1 MKAMKTQILALSAAA
16 LMLAAT
22 AAAAAAP
29 TESEQYANRLLP
41 KAESQLGAAGIGAQS
56 QPVSVRATVSP
67 DGHVTGLRVLRSSGS
82 PDTDRAVAGVL
93 RRVLAADAPV
103 GLLDG
108 AVTLNV
114 GQGIGLQAQAH

>member
-22 AAAAAAP
+22 AASATPA
-29 TESEQYANRLLP
+29 ESDQYANRLLP
-41 KAESQLGAAGIGAQS
+41 KAESLLSAAGIGAQN

-82 PDTDRAVAGVL
+82 PDTDRAVVGVL
-93 RRVLAADAPV
+93 RKVLAADAPV

>member
-22 AAAAAAP
+22 AAAAAPA
-29 TESEQYANRLLP
+29 ESEQYANRVLP
-41 KAESQLGAAGIGAQS
+41 KAESLLSAAGIGGQN
-56 QPVSVRATVSP
+56 QPVSVRANVSP

-93 RRVLAADAPV
+93 RKVLAADAPV

-114 GQGIGLQAQAH
+114 GQGVGLQAQAR

>member
-1 MKAMKTQILALSAAA
+1 MKTMKTQILALSAAA
-16 LMLAAT
+16 FLLA

-29 TESEQYANRLLP
+29 AESEHYADRLLP
-41 KAESQLGAAGIGAQS
+41 KAESLLSAAGIGPQV

-67 DGHVTGLRVLRSSGS
+67 DGHLTGLTVLRSSGS
-82 PDTDRAVAGVL
+82 PETDHAVASVL
-93 RRVLAADAPV
+93 RKVLVTDAPI

-114 GQGIGLQAQAH
+114 GQGVGLQAQAR

>member
-22 AAAAAAP
+22 AAAATPA
-29 TESEQYANRLLP
+29 ESDQYAANRLLP
-41 KAESQLGAAGIGAQS
+41 KAESLLSAAGIGAQN

-67 DGHVTGLRVLRSSGS
+67 DGHVTGLQVLRSSGS

-93 RRVLAADAPV
+93 RKVLAADAPV

-114 GQGIGLQAQAH
+114 GQGVGLQAQAH

>member
-1 MKAMKTQILALSAAA
+1 MKTQILALSAAA
-16 LMLAAT
+16 LLLAAT
-22 AAAAAAP
+22 AAAAAPA
-29 TESEQYANRLLP
+29 ESEQYANRLLP
-41 KAESQLGAAGIGAQS
+41 KAESLLSAAGIGPQN

-82 PDTDRAVAGVL
+82 PDTDRAVVSVL
-93 RRVLAADAPV
+93 RKVLVTDAPV

>member
-1 MKAMKTQILALSAAA
+1 MKTMKTQILALSAAA

-22 AAAAAAP
+22 AAAATPA
-29 TESEQYANRLLP
+29 ESEQYANRLLP
-41 KAESQLGAAGIGAQS
+41 KAESLLNAAGIGPQT

-67 DGHVTGLRVLRSSGS
+67 DGHVTRLQVLRSSGS
-82 PDTDRAVAGVL
+82 PDTDRAVVTVL
-93 RRVLAADAPV
+93 RKVLVTDAPV

-114 GQGIGLQAQAH
+114 GQGIGLQAQAR

>member
-1 MKAMKTQILALSAAA
+1 MKAMTTQILALSAAA

-22 AAAAAAP
+22 AAAATPAEP
-29 TESEQYANRLLP
+29 DQYANRLLP
-41 KAESQLGAAGIGAQS
+41 KAESLLGAAGIGAQN

-93 RRVLAADAPV
+93 RKILAADAPV

>member
-22 AAAAAAP
+22 AAAATPA
-29 TESEQYANRLLP
+29 ESDQYANRLLP
-41 KAESQLGAAGIGAQS
+41 KAESLLSAAGIGAQN

-93 RRVLAADAPV
+93 RKVLAADAPV

>member
-1 MKAMKTQILALSAAA
+1 MKTQILALSAAA

-22 AAAAAAP
+22 AAAATPA
-29 TESEQYANRLLP
+29 ESDQYANRLLP
-41 KAESQLGAAGIGAQS
+41 KAESLLSAAGIGAQN

-93 RRVLAADAPV
+93 RKVLAADAPV